1 MKGDVHDMK
10 KQWGT
15 IVALI
20 LIVIVAFFAV
30 LNVESV
36 PVSFGFTE
44 VTWPL
49 IMIILGSLFI
59 GALTTVLISTSTTYR
74 NKKELKNGKKE
85 LENAEIRKE
94 EAVARIRAE
103 YEDKLTQK
111 EAIISEKTAKI
122 SSLERELVNRMT
134 QTTAN
139 SSNVPTDSVPK
150 Q

>member
-1 MKGDVHDMK
+1 MK

-44 VTWPL
+44 VAWPL

-59 GALTTVLISTSTTYR
+59 GALTTVLISVSTTYK
-74 NKKELKNGKKE
+74 NKKDLKNSQKE
-85 LENAEIRKE
+85 LENAEKRKE
-94 EAVARIRAE
+94 EALAQLRADYAE
-103 YEDKLTQK
+103 KLSEKDQ
-111 EAIISEKTAKI
+111 IISEKADKI
-122 SSLERELVNRMT
+122 SSLEKELISRMT
-134 QTTAN
+134 QTPAN
-139 SSNVPTDSVPK
+139 STEQIK
-150 Q
+150 

>member
-1 MKGDVHDMK
+1 MK

-44 VTWPL
+44 VAWPL

-59 GALTTVLISTSTTYR
+59 GALTTVLISVSTTYK
-74 NKKELKNGKKE
+74 NKKDLKNSQKE
-85 LENAEIRKE
+85 LENAEKRKE
-94 EAVARIRAE
+94 EALAQLRADYAE
-103 YEDKLTQK
+103 KLSEKDQ
-111 EAIISEKTAKI
+111 IISEKADKI
-122 SSLERELVNRMT
+122 TSLEKELISRMT
-134 QTTAN
+134 QTPAN
-139 SSNVPTDSVPK
+139 STEQIK
-150 Q
+150 

>member
-1 MKGDVHDMK
+1 MK

-20 LIVIVAFFAV
+20 LIVIVALFAV

-36 PVSFGFTE
+36 PVSFGFAE

-74 NKKELKNGKKE
+74 SKKELKNSKKE
-85 LENAEIRKE
+85 LVNAENKKE
-94 EAVARIRAE
+94 EAVARVRAE

-111 EAIISEKTAKI
+111 DFIISEKTNKI

-134 QTTAN
+134 QSTVT
-139 SSNVPTDSVPK
+139 SSNGPIDSVPK
-150 Q
+150 

>member
-1 MKGDVHDMK
+1 MK

-44 VTWPL
+44 VAWPL

-59 GALTTVLISTSTTYR
+59 GALTTVLISVSTTYK
-74 NKKELKNGKKE
+74 NKK
-85 LENAEIRKE
+85 I
-94 EAVARIRAE
+94 
-103 YEDKLTQK
+103 
-111 EAIISEKTAKI
+111 
-122 SSLERELVNRMT
+122 
-134 QTTAN
+134 
-139 SSNVPTDSVPK
+139 
-150 Q
+150 

>member
-1 MKGDVHDMK
+1 MKGDLHFMK

-20 LIVIVAFFAV
+20 LIVIVALFAV

-59 GALTTVLISTSTTYR
+59 GALTTVLISVSTTYK
-74 NKKELKNGKKE
+74 NKKDLKQGKKD
-85 LENAEIRKE
+85 LENAEKRKE
-94 EAVARIRAE
+94 EAIAQTRAE
-103 YEDKLTQK
+103 YDEKLTQK
-111 EAIISEKTAKI
+111 DLVISEQTDKI
-122 SSLERELVNRMT
+122 NSLEKELISRMT
-134 QTTAN
+134 QSTVNSAN
-139 SSNVPTDSVPK
+139 QQNPSL
-150 Q
+150 

>member
-1 MKGDVHDMK
+1 MK

-44 VTWPL
+44 VAWPL

-59 GALTTVLISTSTTYR
+59 GALTTVLISVSTTYK
-74 NKKELKNGKKE
+74 NKKDLKNSQKE
-85 LENAEIRKE
+85 LENAEKRKE
-94 EAVARIRAE
+94 EALAQLRADYAE
-103 YEDKLTQK
+103 KLSEKDQ
-111 EAIISEKTAKI
+111 IISEKSDKI
-122 SSLERELVNRMT
+122 SSLEKELINRMT
-134 QTTAN
+134 QAPVSHTEQLN
-139 SSNVPTDSVPK
+139 
-150 Q
+150 